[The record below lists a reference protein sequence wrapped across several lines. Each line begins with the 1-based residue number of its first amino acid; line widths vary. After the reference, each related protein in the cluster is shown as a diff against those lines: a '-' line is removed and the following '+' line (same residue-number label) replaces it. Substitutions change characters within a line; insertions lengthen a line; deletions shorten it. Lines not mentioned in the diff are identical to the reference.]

1 MGYTTYFEGSV
12 TVSPPLSAEEVAFL
26 NKFSETRR
34 MNRTKGP
41 YFVDGTGDF
50 GQGHDDDVIDH
61 NSPDPSQP
69 GLWCQWVPAEDGSE
83 IMWNDAEKF
92 YEAEAWMQYIIDHFI
107 GPNPLAQS
115 ELPFLKGHTVNG
127 TISADGEESDDFWKL
142 LVTDNV
148 VSRIEGRVSFEDE
161 VIPEPPPELAMDT
174 LARTR
179 INIRLL
185 RQNADEQFSGK
196 TELTVRRETMEVI
209 LRDLEEAAGIR

>member
-1 MGYTTYFEGSV
+1 
-12 TVSPPLSAEEVAFL
+12 
-26 NKFSETRR
+26 
-34 MNRTKGP
+34 
-41 YFVDGTGDF
+41 
-50 GQGHDDDVIDH
+50 
-61 NSPDPSQP
+61 
-69 GLWCQWVPAEDGSE
+69 
-83 IMWNDAEKF
+83 MWNDAEKF
-92 YEAEAWMQYIIDHFI
+92 YEAEAWMEYIIDHFV

-115 ELPFLKGHTVNG
+115 ELPFLKGHTING

-142 LVTDNV
+142 RVTDNV

-161 VIPEPPPELAMDT
+161 EIPEPPPELAMDT